1 MDELEQGIDV
11 VGGRLELL
19 PDVPQ
24 LPLELPELRHSRA
37 RGTPRASPPPLPP
50 PGSGRPRPAPPRR
63 ARSTACLLG
72 FQRGG
77 RSNAAHHPPAHA
89 RARQR
94 PTPTTA
100 NQGDGKRGE
109 EMDFSIAI
117 SASLSLSLSPTPTG
131 PLFPSLPPCE
141 TRFRCGAVR
150 RNPEVGGGDVWNRAG
165 LFMGATRGGVG
176 VGPRPPKNERERTR
190 PGVRRVRAKM
200 CAGLCVRGAPLL
212 GVERT
217 GVPRLV

>member
-1 MDELEQGIDV
+1 
-11 VGGRLELL
+11 
-19 PDVPQ
+19 
-24 LPLELPELRHSRA
+24 
-37 RGTPRASPPPLPP
+37 
-50 PGSGRPRPAPPRR
+50 
-63 ARSTACLLG
+63 
-72 FQRGG
+72 
-77 RSNAAHHPPAHA
+77 
-89 RARQR
+89 
-94 PTPTTA
+94 
-100 NQGDGKRGE
+100 
-109 EMDFSIAI
+109 MDFSIAI